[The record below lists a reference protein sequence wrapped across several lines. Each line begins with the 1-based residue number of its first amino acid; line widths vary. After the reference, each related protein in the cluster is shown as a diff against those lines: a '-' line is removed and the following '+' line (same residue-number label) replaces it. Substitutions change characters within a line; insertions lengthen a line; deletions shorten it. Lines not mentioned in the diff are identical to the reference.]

1 MVDLKLLR
9 QKPELWKKEL
19 KDRNLKKIPASKV
32 DEFLKLDEKRRNLIV
47 AKNKYEQEKNE
58 FSRQI
63 VKIKDKKERE
73 KMVIKMRKKKDGAQ
87 EQFKKSLGRI
97 EKEIAVL
104 LNQFPNLSHK
114 SVPVGTDQTGNKV
127 DRKWGKK
134 PKFSF
139 KPKPH
144 YVLGEDLDLIDID
157 KGSEVSGA
165 RFWYLK
171 RELVQLEFALIQYGL
186 ETLIKKGFIP
196 LLPPMLV
203 REEAMYGSGFLPADQ
218 NEIYKLEKD
227 DLYLIGTAEVPLAS
241 YHLNEVIDIAP
252 DKPKLYTAFSS
263 CFRREAGAYGKDLK
277 GIIRGHQFD
286 KLEMFAFATQ
296 EDSWKVYH
304 DLVVQTAEEIWQG
317 LKIHYQAVNIC
328 TGDLGAANSK
338 KIDLEAWLPGE
349 KRYLEVVSA
358 SNDTD
363 FQARRLNTRYKD
375 KKGKLQFVHTINSTV
390 VAIGRA
396 LIAIMENYQKADGS
410 ITVPKVL
417 REYCGFERISRLR
430 S

>member
-1 MVDLKLLR
+1 MVDIKLLR

-19 KDRNLKKIPASKV
+19 KNRNLKKVPPETV
-32 DEFLKLDEKRRNLIV
+32 DEFLELDKKRRHLIV
-47 AKNKYEQEKNE
+47 LKNKCEQEKNE
-58 FSRQI
+58 FSRKI
-63 VKIKDKKERE
+63 VKVKDKKERD
-73 KMVIKMRKKKDGAQ
+73 KMIAKMQKNKKGLQKY
-87 EQFKKSLGRI
+87 
-97 EKEIAVL
+97 EKELDCLEVEISFL
-104 LNQFPNLSHK
+104 LNQFPNFSDK
-114 SVPVGTDQTGNKV
+114 SVPIGPDETGNKV
-127 DRKWGKK
+127 DHKWGKK

-139 KPKPH
+139 KPKTH
-144 YVLGEDLDLIDID
+144 YDLGEDLDLIDVQ
-157 KGSEVSGA
+157 KGSEISGA

-196 LLPPMLV
+196 FLPPMLV
-203 REEAMYGSGFLPADQ
+203 REEAMYDSGFLPAEQ

-227 DLYLIGTAEVPLAS
+227 NLYLIGTAEVPLAS

-304 DLVVQTAEEIWQG
+304 DLVVQTVEEIWQG
-317 LKIHYQAVNIC
+317 LKIHYQVVNIC

-349 KRYLEVVSA
+349 KRYLEIVSA
-358 SNDTD
+358 SNDTN

-375 KKGKLQFVHTINSTV
+375 KEGKLQFVHTINSTV
-390 VAIGRA
+390 IAIGRA

-417 REYCGFERISRLR
+417 RKHCGFERISRLEH
-430 S
+430 